1 MGAMAGE
8 RSIDFQ
14 ARSSCARRR
23 VFPELFSHRSIKVR
37 PVARSQ
43 HNLFL
48 DALFVGA
55 GRLSDGS
62 DVFLVFA

>member
-14 ARSSCARRR
+14 ARGSRARRR
-23 VFPELFSHRSIKVR
+23 VLPELFPHRPIKVR

-62 DVFLVFA
+62 DVFLVLI